1 MNDAL
6 SPNLRLIGRYAVLRE
21 LRRDRSSVT
30 YIGMDPVMHR
40 EVILKA
46 VQLPAPAT
54 IPDSNE
60 SQIARWRQPSC
71 ARRRPRASCITPTS

>member
-40 EVILKA
+40 EVVLKA

-60 SQIARWRQPSC
+60 SEIAPLEAAFVRHTR
-71 ARRRPRASCITPTS
+71 TSSRSSR